1 MNPDPY
7 TRPQMDAARAAPLG
21 GQFDGLHAEANAA
34 VAAAANALRGIRER
48 YRKAYAEEQARW
60 QELRDALDALERRE
74 RDTQLRPHLVS
85 AEELDVVGGEP
96 VAGPADPEPPVGRAS
111 DIRVPLLRADIEAA
125 AAELGEH
132 QTELGRLELGIR
144 NLEST
149 WLFLER
155 GDASLI
161 GDTAAPGNLADLQM
175 RIVEA
180 QEGERARLAQ
190 EVHDG
195 PAQSL
200 SNAIFQ
206 VEFIERV
213 VGTDQ
218 QLATAELGFL
228 RDLLRREL
236 GDVRSFISQLR
247 PPILGELGLEV
258 AIRDAAEHLRGLI
271 GVSMDVA
278 VALPI
283 GGLGQ
288 AEQLVA
294 LRVAQEA
301 LQNVR
306 KHASA
311 SMVSVT
317 ARPEEEGWV
326 LEIRDNG
333 RGFDQGSVAAR
344 GRRNYGLQFMR
355 ERAELIGAHLDVRS
369 SSDGGTVVR
378 LAIPMGEKEN
388 R

>member
-7 TRPQMDAARAAPLG
+7 TPGQMDAARAAPLG

-34 VAAAANALRGIRER
+34 VAAAANALRGVRER
-48 YRKAYAEEQARW
+48 YRESYAEEQAQW
-60 QELRDALDALERRE
+60 QELRDALDALERGQ
-74 RDTQLRPHLVS
+74 RDAQRPRHLVS
-85 AEELDVVGGEP
+85 ADELDAVSGEP
-96 VAGPADPEPPVGRAS
+96 VAGPTAPAPPAARAE
-111 DIRVPLLRADIEAA
+111 DIRVRMLLTELEAA

-132 QTELGRLELGIR
+132 RTELGRLELGIR

-155 GDASLI
+155 GDASLV
-161 GDTAAPGNLADLQM
+161 GDTATPGNLADLQM

-206 VEFIERV
+206 VEFIERI
-213 VGTDQ
+213 VGTDR

-247 PPILGELGLEV
+247 PPILGELGLAG
-258 AIRDAAEHLRGLI
+258 AIRDAADHLRGLI
-271 GVSMDVA
+271 GVSIEVA
-278 VALPI
+278 IALPT

-294 LRVAQEA
+294 LRVVQEA

-311 SMVSVT
+311 STVSVT
-317 ARPEEEGWV
+317 ARPEDEGWV
-326 LEIRDNG
+326 LEIRDDG
-333 RGFDQGSVAAR
+333 RGFDPGSVAAR

-355 ERAELIGAHLDVRS
+355 DRAELIGARLDVRS
-369 SSDGGTVVR
+369 SSDRGTVVR
-378 LAIPMGEKEN
+378 LAIPMGE
-388 R
+388 